1 MTGGYMDILTES
13 VGRFVKVQYY
23 RTLELAGSN
32 RGEFEALRARLV
44 SILYDVVDID
54 LFREIAEEVVES
66 IEELTDGVNESTLLD
81 RYSVVLHPSVCSIQA
96 FRPVCRELLELV
108 NRVLSVTRGTKGQ
121 MRQARM
127 HTMGIQVIK

>member
-1 MTGGYMDILTES
+1 MDILSES
-13 VGRFVKVQYY
+13 VGRFVKVKYY
-23 RTLELAGSN
+23 RTLELAGGN
-32 RGEFEALRARLV
+32 RGEFEALQARLV

-66 IEELTDGVNESTLLD
+66 IEELTDGVNEPTLLD
-81 RYSVVLHPSVCSIQA
+81 RYSIVLHPSVCSVQA

-108 NRVLSVTRGTKGQ
+108 SRVLSVTRGTKGQ
-121 MRQARM
+121 RRLARM